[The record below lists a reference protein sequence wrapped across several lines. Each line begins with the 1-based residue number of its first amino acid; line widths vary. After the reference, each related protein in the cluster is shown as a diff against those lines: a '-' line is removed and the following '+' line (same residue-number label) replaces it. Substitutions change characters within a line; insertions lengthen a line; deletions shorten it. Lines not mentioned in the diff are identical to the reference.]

1 MYHSLRTRRPLYM
14 YTHHGIRFHALQSF
28 GARGVWFSHEKPAK
42 SRSLYYWIYPESKQ
56 PSRRLG
62 RAGHRFFLYPFT
74 LSFSLSLFL
83 SLCQI
88 SEGSVTQ
95 QKSGWQ
101 LMTDRRSEQAVV
113 SDMGGGTS
121 RGPSRSVFTHRSAN
135 TNLRVCVHTF
145 TNCI

>member
-113 SDMGGGTS
+113 SDMGGGHVARAQQECIHAQKREHESTC
-121 RGPSRSVFTHRSAN
+121 VCTHI
-135 TNLRVCVHTF
+135 H
-145 TNCI
+145 